1 MTEGARGASDTQI
14 PSGPHRAEADE
25 RGGAK
30 MLAESLLSLDG
41 RVAVAATMSPS
52 TGLHDVIV
60 LSARRFGG

>member
-1 MTEGARGASDTQI
+1 
-14 PSGPHRAEADE
+14 
-25 RGGAK
+25 

-41 RVAVAATMSPS
+41 RVAVATTMSLS